1 MPTMPQ
7 YIYHDDAKKNF
18 FGRYNAKTNDVDFEF
33 LWDKVKNTYT
43 RINPKT
49 GAITPIIPPK
59 DLGSINSTVKFG
71 PDHSK
76 PESATNSTLKP
87 TAQITTLA
95 PVSKVAPNIIKT
107 MEENT
112 NTSIITT
119 HESDEL
125 VPHNISVG
133 AWWWHEMNNV

>member
-1 MPTMPQ
+1 MPQ
-7 YIYHDDAKKNF
+7 YIYHDEAKKNF

-33 LWDKVKNTYT
+33 LWDKGRNTYT
-43 RINPKT
+43 RINSKT

-76 PESATNSTLKP
+76 TESATNSTLKP

-125 VPHNISVG
+125 VPYNTSVG